1 MTFRKP
7 PADIEKATGIAYSF
21 VLLAAGLGGLGRHIW
36 DIQATDWPKL
46 AKVRPQYHFPG
57 VLPYR

>member
-7 PADIEKATGIAYSF
+7 LADIKKATGITYSF

-46 AKVRPQYHFPG
+46 AKVRPQ
-57 VLPYR
+57 